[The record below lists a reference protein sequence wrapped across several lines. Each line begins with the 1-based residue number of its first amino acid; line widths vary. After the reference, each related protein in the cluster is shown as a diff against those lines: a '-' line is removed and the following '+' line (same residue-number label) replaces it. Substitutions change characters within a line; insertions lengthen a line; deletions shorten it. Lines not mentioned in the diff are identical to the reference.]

1 MHSVQN
7 NVYSHTVPQFNIYI
21 AGNGSY
27 ILANS
32 EIIVFNP
39 LWVLWTTRSSIS
51 KIWKRFK
58 HWEVNVAHAGG
69 VAYHQRIHMEVRP
82 AKTMIFQ
89 EEYGLEPVFKLSTDS
104 TPDLCNLQTEIY
116 TVSAPIWQAVV
127 STSTD

>member
-39 LWVLWTTRSSIS
+39 L
-51 KIWKRFK
+51 
-58 HWEVNVAHAGG
+58 
-69 VAYHQRIHMEVRP
+69 
-82 AKTMIFQ
+82 
-89 EEYGLEPVFKLSTDS
+89 
-104 TPDLCNLQTEIY
+104 
-116 TVSAPIWQAVV
+116 
-127 STSTD
+127 